1 MNDTHEKLKIL
12 LRELFQFDCADLD
25 FGIYRIMNYKREA
38 IEKFINEGLFAA
50 VSSDLENGI
59 LASQAEV
66 SKELE
71 EVKEQILKTLGAAAL
86 NGDGDLLESYH
97 NTPLGTRYLDLRERG
112 RFARSRDALESEIF
126 NHLYSFFNRYY
137 DNGDFLSKRRY
148 GRKEKYAVPYNG
160 EEVYLHWANSDQYY
174 IKTSEYFT
182 DYCYKSPSGIAVHF
196 KVRAADVE
204 KDNVKGE
211 KRFFVPLVK
220 EGSYNPETH
229 EVVLPFNYRPL
240 TDQEQVKYGTRGQ
253 QEAISAE
260 CCEACKAYFKKE
272 GDALSALFIDHHKR
286 SDGSVVSF
294 LEHHLCQ
301 YSKRNTSD
309 FFIHKD
315 LKGFLTRELDFYL
328 KNEVL
333 SLDEMEAAGDGRA
346 DGWFQI
352 MRVIRSVGGVV
363 IDFLAQIENFQ
374 KMLFE
379 KKKFVIDTQYLIT
392 VGNIP
397 EEFYPE
403 IADNEA
409 QWKEWKELYHIDED
423 QTDLFTNGKSKK
435 DRRISFIKN
444 NPSLLIDTIY
454 HNNDIVENII
464 SNIVHFDSQIDGIL
478 INSENFQGLNLL
490 QNKHK
495 ELFKCVYIDPPYN
508 TAASEILY
516 KNDYK
521 HSSYLSLLSNRV
533 QLSKHLMSHDSIFC
547 IAIDDFE
554 QPIVD
559 EMLSTYF
566 GKNNHLATVVVRSN
580 PHGRAMAEGFSPNH
594 EYAIFYANSE
604 NSIVGRIPRDENKL
618 ARYSNSDSNGFYTW
632 INFRGTGANTR
643 RIDRPKLYY
652 PVFVST
658 KGFRVPEMSWDSS
671 QLYWELKESPQQNEY
686 VLYPID
692 SEGNERVWTLG
703 CERAKDE
710 SQENFEVKQTNGSWQ
725 IYRKYRPNQEGALPG
740 TWWEDSKYSAT
751 ESGTRIIKQL
761 FGERESFSYPKSVYL
776 VEDCLRS
783 SNLCPNSWVL
793 DFFAGSG
800 TTGHAVINLNRDDDG
815 NRKFVLNELN
825 TYFNSVLIPRIK
837 KITFTPEWKDGKPL
851 RPATQEEFQRGPRI
865 IKYFKLESYE
875 DALNNILLSGES
887 ESLFSYSDYLIKYM
901 LEWETK
907 ESPTLLNVEKL
918 SRPFDYK
925 LNITEGL
932 ETREK
937 VVDLPE
943 TFNYL
948 LGLHV
953 KTRRVYHDDDRRY
966 LVYRGTVDHR
976 EIAVIWRTT
985 DNWEQKDFE
994 RDRVFVAKEK
1004 LTEGADEIF
1013 VNGDSFIP
1021 EAKALEPLFKRRMF
1035 GGV

>member
-1 MNDTHEKLKIL
+1 MNDTHEKLKTL

-71 EVKEQILKTLGAAAL
+71 EIKEQILKTLGAAAL

-97 NTPLGTRYLDLRERG
+97 NTPLGTRYLDLREKG
-112 RFARSRDALESEIF
+112 RFARSRAALESEIF
-126 NHLYSFFNRYY
+126 NHLYAFFSRYY

-148 GRKEKYAVPYNG
+148 GRREKYAVPYNG

-182 DYCYKSPSGIAVHF
+182 DYCYKAPSGIAVHF

-220 EGSYNPETH
+220 EGSYNPKTR

-260 CCEACKAYFKKE
+260 CLEACKAHFKKE
-272 GDALSALFIDHHKR
+272 GDALSALFVDHHKR
-286 SDGSVVSF
+286 SDGSLVSF

-333 SLDEMEAAGDGRA
+333 SLDEMEAAGEGRA

-352 MRVIRSVGGVV
+352 MRVIRSVGGCI

-435 DRRISFIKN
+435 ERRIDYLKS
-444 NPSLLIDTIY
+444 NPTLPVDTIFFSVGF
-454 HNNDIVENII
+454 VEKLLALYDNFDT
-464 SNIVHFDSQIDGIL
+464 NVDGLLVHG
-478 INSENFQGLNLL
+478 ENFQVLNLI
-490 QNKHK
+490 QDKYSSSV
-495 ELFKCVYIDPPYN
+495 KCVYIDPPYN
-508 TAASEILY
+508 TEQDRSQGKFLY
-516 KNDYK
+516 KDNYE
-521 HSSYLSLLSNRV
+521 HSSWLSMINQTLLSLPPLLEPN
-533 QLSKHLMSHDSIFC
+533 SIFFASC
-547 IAIDDFE
+547 DDNENSRLKECLSRAFGEKNFEAQIIVQSNKRGQTYKSIAK
-554 QPIVD
+554 
-559 EMLSTYF
+559 T
-566 GKNNHLATVVVRSN
+566 
-580 PHGRAMAEGFSPNH
+580 H
-594 EYAIFYANSE
+594 EYLLVYDVSE
-604 NSIVGRIPRDENKL
+604 NSLLNGLPRDIEDGEQDKYGLYELWELRNRNPKFG
-618 ARYSNSDSNGFYTW
+618 RFN
-632 INFRGTGANTR
+632 
-643 RIDRPKLYY
+643 RPNLYY
-652 PVFVST
+652 PIFVSSEEYIST
-658 KGFRVPEMSWDSS
+658 GFSFISASKTQKYSIPVYPKNSLDQDSCWRWSHKKVEAASQLGDQVLIAKQTRSGEWRIWEKSRKTIKAPKSIWTDSGVINEKGTMELGALGLKGFDFPKPI
-671 QLYWELKESPQQNEY
+671 ELLKTIIRIGASESD
-686 VLYPID
+686 L
-692 SEGNERVWTLG
+692 
-703 CERAKDE
+703 
-710 SQENFEVKQTNGSWQ
+710 
-725 IYRKYRPNQEGALPG
+725 
-740 TWWEDSKYSAT
+740 
-751 ESGTRIIKQL
+751 
-761 FGERESFSYPKSVYL
+761 
-776 VEDCLRS
+776 
-783 SNLCPNSWVL
+783 VL
-793 DFFAGSG
+793 DYFSGSG
-800 TTGHAVINLNRDDDG
+800 TTGHAIICLNREDQGSRRFILIEMGD
-815 NRKFVLNELN
+815 
-825 TYFNSVLIPRIK
+825 YFNNILVPRIK
-837 KITFTPEWKDGKPL
+837 KVSFSSEWKDGKPARL
-851 RPATQEEFQRGPRI
+851 ITNNGAEYSPKI
-865 IKYFKLESYE
+865 IKIQHIERYE
-875 DALNNILLSGES
+875 DSLNNIFFSDVS
-887 ESLFSYSDYLIKYM
+887 ESLFTYSDYLIKYM

-985 DNWEQKDFE
+985 DKWEQKDFE
-994 RDRVFVAKEK
+994 RDRDFVAKEK
-1004 LTEGADEIF
+1004 LTEGADEVF
-1013 VNGDSFIP
+1013 VNGDSYIP
-1021 EAKALEPLFKRRMF
+1021 EAKALEPLFKSRMF